1 MEIEQDLRVTS
12 DRMLNTL
19 AELERLEN
27 EKRNERPGTDRFRNL
42 AGEIERLASLVF
54 AQTHNQRRLADISQ
68 DATQRSGESIP
79 IIEDVT
85 PTRDVRLILA
95 EWRAAE
101 RRVAETPDETAE
113 HSEAVAEARRLRE
126 EYQRAY
132 DSAPARNDATT
143 N

>member
-27 EKRNERPGTDRFRNL
+27 EKRNERPGTDRFSSL
-42 AGEIERLASLVF
+42 AGEIERLASVVS
-54 AQTHNQRRLADISQ
+54 AHSHNQRRLADISQ
-68 DATQRSGESIP
+68 DATQRSGESLP
-79 IIEDVT
+79 TIENVT
-85 PTRDVRLILA
+85 PARDARVILA

-101 RRVAETPDETAE
+101 RRVSDKSDETAE
-113 HSEAVAEARRLRE
+113 HSEAVAEARRLRD

-132 DSAPARNDATT
+132 DSAPAREAETPN
-143 N
+143 